1 VDTGIGI
8 AEEAFGN
15 ALDQVK
21 FVCKM
26 KVSHE
31 ELGYDLVVHDNNLA
45 SIRESYHVVI

>member
-1 VDTGIGI
+1 VDAGIGI

-31 ELGYDLVVHDNNLA
+31 ELGYDLVVHDIYL
-45 SIRESYHVVI
+45 SLLYLMPCL